1 MNDTD
6 TSIAP
11 DWKTRYLDLVRQQ
24 SEESETAVES
34 EKLLCRII
42 IRLTLATAG
51 LDPALDPHLIS
62 LRNAVRKGVQAD
74 MKERLSA
81 ISEALLR
88 ANDDPQSADHAE
100 TDLLHRLIARSGLT
114 GRNAAKLRKMGELL
128 IAEGERTSD
137 DQIDSFLRLLSRHE
151 GGASSGGLLSRLFS
165 SSAAVAPDD
174 ADEETPNQRLLALLK
189 SLDWPKQFVQDV
201 NRLELEL
208 AVRKDA
214 DVWAEVMTSLV
225 TLLSTSLGRV
235 QSEICDT
242 RGFLEELT
250 QRLLDIDKHL
260 HNGAEI
266 REQSRV
272 DGKVLDQVMKHQVG
286 GMRDN
291 MDAACTLDQL
301 RQDIGKRL
309 DAIESHVGTFIEN
322 EGRRHQEAAQ
332 IEEHLRHR
340 LNEVQN
346 ESRELRSK
354 MVEAHRQAATDTVT
368 GLPNRLAYEE
378 RLESEFAR
386 WKRFGE
392 SLCLLVWDIDDFKI
406 INDRFGHDAGDKALR
421 IIGQNLQ
428 SGLRETDFVGRFGG
442 EEFVMLLIGS
452 AKSDAIDL
460 ADAIRKE
467 VQESGIHSLGNRV
480 EVTISCGLSCFT
492 EGDTSADVF
501 ARADQALYQAKKLG
515 KNRVLAL

>member
-1 MNDTD
+1 
-6 TSIAP
+6 
-11 DWKTRYLDLVRQQ
+11 
-24 SEESETAVES
+24 
-34 EKLLCRII
+34 
-42 IRLTLATAG
+42 
-51 LDPALDPHLIS
+51 
-62 LRNAVRKGVQAD
+62 
-74 MKERLSA
+74 
-81 ISEALLR
+81 
-88 ANDDPQSADHAE
+88 
-100 TDLLHRLIARSGLT
+100 
-114 GRNAAKLRKMGELL
+114 
-128 IAEGERTSD
+128 
-137 DQIDSFLRLLSRHE
+137 
-151 GGASSGGLLSRLFS
+151 LLSRLFS

-452 AKSDAIDL
+452 AKSDSIDL

-501 ARADQALYQAKKLG
+501 ARADQALYQAKKSG